1 MNLTILKTRS
11 DLENWRKQSK
21 NQPIHFVPTMGCL
34 HQGHKALIK
43 AAKFSSKEQ
52 PARVLVSIF
61 VNPLQFAKGED
72 FSTYPRNLE
81 QDCKT
86 AMSAGANA
94 IWAPEFE
101 TLFPKG
107 KEHYFTI
114 KAPSSLK
121 ECLCG
126 AHRKNHFDGVAT
138 IVLRLLNFVRP
149 KQLYLGEKDWQQLV
163 ILRQL
168 VKELGLQ
175 VEVRSIPT
183 VRDKD
188 GLAYSSRNKYLTA
201 EERAKALTLPKLLI
215 QESIQ
220 FQSNKDIDL
229 NKLCSI
235 LKKNDLDVE
244 YLETVDCKSLT
255 PVNYYKSKF
264 CLLAAAVHCGNT
276 RLIDHIFLMN
286 RKPIVAIDGPAG
298 AGKSTVTKG
307 FAKRLGLIYLD
318 TGAMYRAVTWFIQ
331 KENINPDN
339 EKELVKALSTLNV
352 DINLAD
358 SGIQHVMLN
367 DQEISNEIRHPK
379 VTAAVSKIASK
390 AAVRKKLTAQQKFIG
405 LKGGIVAEGRDI
417 GSTVFP
423 DAELKVFL
431 TASSGE
437 RARRRANDLIN
448 QGFSVPNLQELENEI
463 QERDKIDST
472 REIAPLVK
480 AKDAKELVTDGMTI
494 DKVIDTLI
502 RMFREEIPAEVWPS
516 KQL

>member
-1 MNLTILKTRS
+1 MNLTILKTKS

-34 HQGHKALIK
+34 HQGHQALIK

-52 PARVLVSIF
+52 AARVLVSIF

-86 AMSAGANA
+86 AISAGASA

-107 KEHYFTI
+107 VENYFTI

-126 AHRKNHFDGVAT
+126 AHRRNHFDGVAT

-183 VRDKD
+183 VRDQD
-188 GLAYSSRNKYLTA
+188 GLAFSSRNKYLTT
-201 EERAKALTLPKLLI
+201 EEREKALTLPKLLL

-229 NKLCSI
+229 KKLCSI
-235 LKKNDLDVE
+235 LEKNNLNVE

-255 PVNYYKSKF
+255 PVNYYKTKF
-264 CLLAAAVHCGNT
+264 CLLAAAVHCGKT

-307 FAKRLGLIYLD
+307 FAKQLGLVYLD

-339 EKELVKALSTLNV
+339 EKELVKALSNLNV
-352 DINLAD
+352 DINLSN

-390 AAVRKKLTAQQKFIG
+390 AAVREKLTAQQKSIG

-417 GSTVFP
+417 GSAVFP

-448 QGFSVPNLQELENEI
+448 KGFNVPNLQELENEI

-472 REIAPLVK
+472 REIAPLVQ

-494 DKVIDTLI
+494 DKVIETLI
-502 RMFREEIPAEVWPS
+502 RMFREEIPEEVWPS
-516 KQL
+516 NQL